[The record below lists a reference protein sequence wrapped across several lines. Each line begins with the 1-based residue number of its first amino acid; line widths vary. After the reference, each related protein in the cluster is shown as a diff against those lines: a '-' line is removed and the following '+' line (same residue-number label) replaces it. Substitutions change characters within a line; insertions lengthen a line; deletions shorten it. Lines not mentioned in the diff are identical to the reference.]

1 MEMERNALL
10 KIIKSDIQE
19 LELLISTFID
29 EENIPEG
36 YIKLAQKKSS
46 SISEKLSLIT
56 SSKSVSSNSTERTIS
71 SETVKPGPKAST
83 KIEKTI
89 TQSENKQAS
98 EKVIIEIE
106 DEKVAG
112 EPKEVAK
119 VKQPEQEKVI
129 QPTLQPKEEIKTPP
143 IDKPKTKTVSAPQ
156 KPKSNAVIGEVLG
169 KENKSLNEQLAANSK
184 KSDANFQS
192 AVSDLKKA
200 IGINDRFLFQ
210 RELFKNSSEL
220 YDQIIEQLNNMPNLE
235 AANSFLKSNFNWDSN
250 DETVSIFLDIVKRRF
265 KN

>member
-19 LELLISTFID
+19 LELLISTFIN
-29 EENIPEG
+29 EETIPEG
-36 YIKLAQKKSS
+36 YIKLAQKKSN
-46 SISEKLSLIT
+46 SISEKLSLI
-56 SSKSVSSNSTERTIS
+56 SNSKSVSSDSNEKTILSENVKTE
-71 SETVKPGPKAST
+71 PKSST
-83 KIEKTI
+83 KIEETI
-89 TQSENKQAS
+89 TKSENKPAP
-98 EKVIIEIE
+98 ENVMLEIE
-106 DEKVAG
+106 DEKVKE

-119 VKQPEQEKVI
+119 PKQSVQEEVI
-129 QPTLQPKEEIKTPP
+129 QPKEEIQTPP
-143 IDKPKTKTVSAPQ
+143 VEKPKAKTVSAPQ

-169 KENKSLNEQLAANSK
+169 KDNKSLNEQLVANSK